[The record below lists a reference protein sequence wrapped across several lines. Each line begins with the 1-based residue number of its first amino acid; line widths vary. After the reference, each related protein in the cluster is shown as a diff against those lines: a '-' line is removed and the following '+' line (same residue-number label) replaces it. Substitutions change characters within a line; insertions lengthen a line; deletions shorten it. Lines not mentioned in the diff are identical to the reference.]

1 VSRRSVV
8 VVAEPDRCLG
18 SGQCTLLA
26 PDVFGQNPVNGTVRL
41 LADRAAGDRLADVS
55 EAVARCPVG
64 ALALADGGQQ

>member
-1 VSRRSVV
+1 M

-26 PDVFGQNPVNGTVRL
+26 PDVFGQNPVDGTVRL
-41 LADRAAGDRLADVS
+41 LAERAPGDRLTEVA

-64 ALALADGGQQ
+64 ALALADGGRP